1 MRVGPAGPAFFVARN
16 GAFDGTMRMTAGM
29 AKRLKRES
37 GVAAKVAAIVE
48 SAIEDLGYRL
58 VRVKQTGSTLQIMAE
73 RPDGSMTVGG
83 CEEISRTVSPLL
95 DVEDPI
101 SGRYSLEVSSPG
113 VDRPLVRPEDFER
126 WAGFE
131 AKIEL
136 ATPLAGR
143 KRFRG
148 RLEGFEDGEVRLFIE
163 PQEKGGD
170 EVLIGLAV
178 DAIGDAKLVMTD
190 ELLAAASQR
199 AKSGEVGDGAG
210 WDHDENQTND
220 IEAE

>member
-1 MRVGPAGPAFFVARN
+1 
-16 GAFDGTMRMTAGM
+16 MTADM
-29 AKRLKRES
+29 ARRIRGEQ
-37 GVAAKVAAIVE
+37 GVAAKVAAVVE
-48 SAIEDLGYRL
+48 PVIEDLGYRL
-58 VRVKQTGSTLQIMAE
+58 VRVKQSGSTLQIMAE

-83 CEEISRTVSPLL
+83 CEQISRAVSPLL

-101 SGRYSLEVSSPG
+101 SSKYALEVSSPG
-113 VDRPLVRPEDFER
+113 IDRPLVRPEDFER

-148 RLEGFEDGEVRLFIE
+148 RLEGFDEGEVRLFIE
-163 PQEKGGD
+163 PAVKGGD
-170 EVLIGLAV
+170 DVLIGLDF
-178 DAIGDAKLVMTD
+178 DAIGEARLVMTD

-199 AKSGEVGDGAG
+199 AKAGEVGDGAG
-210 WDHDENQTND
+210 WDQEIEDAND

>member
-1 MRVGPAGPAFFVARN
+1 
-16 GAFDGTMRMTAGM
+16 MTADM
-29 AKRLKRES
+29 AKRIKRET
-37 GVAAKVAAIVE
+37 GVAAKVATIIE
-48 SAIEDLGYRL
+48 PAIEDLGYRL
-58 VRVKQTGSTLQIMAE
+58 VRVKQFGTTLQIMAE

-83 CEEISRTVSPLL
+83 CEEVSRAISPLL
-95 DVEDPI
+95 DVDDPV

-131 AKIEL
+131 AKVEL

-143 KRFRG
+143 RRFRG
-148 RLEGFEDGEVRLFIE
+148 LLEGFEDDEVRLFIE
-163 PQEKGGD
+163 PQEKGGED
-170 EVLIGLAV
+170 VLIGLPF
-178 DAIGDAKLVMTD
+178 DAIGEAKLVMTD

-199 AKSGEVGDGAG
+199 AKSGEAGDGAG
-210 WDHDENQTND
+210 WDQDIIETND

>member
-1 MRVGPAGPAFFVARN
+1 
-16 GAFDGTMRMTAGM
+16 MRMTAGM

-48 SAIEDLGYRL
+48 PAIEDLGYRL

-101 SGRYSLEVSSPG
+101 SGPYSLEVSSPG

-126 WAGFE
+126 WAGFD

-136 ATPLAGR
+136 ASPLAGR

-170 EVLIGLAV
+170 EVLIGLAF